1 MDGLLREMHLG
12 LGCAVENLLLTAEAR
27 GLATALTWMPDP
39 DDTTHVARVD
49 LSAGEVRSSALAD
62 AIPFRHTNRGPYLD
76 MPFPTEVE
84 ATLRDLVRDDE
95 ASLTFLASDEAKD
108 TFRRQTIEATRAIIR
123 DDEMNEASHAW
134 YRHSASAIREHRDG
148 TTLDATGNGS
158 AIRFLG
164 KVSARP
170 SASGAAGY
178 WLDSTRGDQTTGA
191 AFVILST
198 DDRADRVQQLRCGR
212 AFQRIHL
219 WAAAEGWAIQPL
231 NQMAER
237 QDREQVQALEPTF
250 TRVLRELTGRDGSQM
265 LFRIGVP
272 WEDAGPSPRRPLEWV
287 TR

>member
-1 MDGLLREMHLG
+1 M
-12 LGCAVENLLLTAEAR
+12 
-27 GLATALTWMPDP
+27 
-39 DDTTHVARVD
+39 
-49 LSAGEVRSSALAD
+49 
-62 AIPFRHTNRGPYLD
+62 LD
-76 MPFPTEVE
+76 V
-84 ATLRDLVRDDE
+84 
-95 ASLTFLASDEAKD
+95 
-108 TFRRQTIEATRAIIR
+108 
-123 DDEMNEASHAW
+123 
-134 YRHSASAIREHRDG
+134 
-148 TTLDATGNGS
+148 TGNGS
-158 AIRFLG
+158 AIWFLG